1 MRQWAAYATAVGFS
15 VLGLGLLFTVSRTES
30 RVLADVRV
38 SPAAVPTISSAPI
51 SVQNARAEVILSMSE
66 RDRPPAEVRT
76 GRVNRRARIFE
87 DFQPD
92 LVKFPAQTIAN
103 SDPLTQNTANL
114 AAPDFVAP
122 KVVSATQRVTLVLL
136 PDHTIRIES
145 ANGTSALLKDLPAA
159 SVMITAESF
168 QLIPSLEPGS
178 GNQVSC
184 IGSVLIRGPQ
194 FTAGGTQLLMQGGNL
209 VLEGTEEIPAYLT
222 KAGTVT
228 TPVSEPIA
236 PRTAPRLE
244 PRVTPNIDD
253 SADFTQPPASRTA
266 LPPAAPPAAVA
277 PKPVPPEFRITA
289 QRISFTL
296 ALDQIKVGDQA
307 VIASPAPRD
316 PAAIEP
322 RVPSATP
329 PTPRAPRD
337 SNIPERGTLPMP
349 PQLPEDGVQK
359 PEVPKVS

>member
-1 MRQWAAYATAVGFS
+1 MRQCAAYVTAVTVS
-15 VLGLGLLFTVSRTES
+15 VLGLGMLFTVSRHET
-30 RVLADVRV
+30 RVLADVPA
-38 SPAAVPTISSAPI
+38 SPAAAPTISSAPI
-51 SVQNARAEVILSMSE
+51 SVRNARAEVILSLSE

-76 GRVNRRARIFE
+76 GRVNRRARIID

-103 SDPLTQNTANL
+103 SDPLTQNTADL

-184 IGSVLIRGPQ
+184 IGSVQIRGPQ

-209 VLEGTEEIPAYLT
+209 LLEGTEEIPAYLT

-228 TPVSEPIA
+228 TPVSETIA
-236 PRTAPRLE
+236 PRTAPPVE
-244 PRVTPNIDD
+244 PSVTPNFDD
-253 SADFTQPPASRTA
+253 IAPRPVTRTA
-266 LPPAAPPAAVA
+266 SPPAAPPAAVA
-277 PKPVPPEFRITA
+277 PKSVPPEFRITA

-307 VIASPAPRD
+307 VIAPPAPGA
-316 PAAIEP
+316 PATLEP

-337 SNIPERGTLPMP
+337 SNVPERGTLPMP

>member
-122 KVVSATQRVTLVLL
+122 KVVSGAQRVTLVLL

-159 SVMITAESF
+159 SVMITAESY

-184 IGSVLIRGPQ
+184 IGSVQIRGPQ

-209 VLEGTEEIPAYLT
+209 VLEGTEEIHCHH
-222 KAGTVT
+222 AGQ
-228 TPVSEPIA
+228 
-236 PRTAPRLE
+236 RTNCS
-244 PRVTPNIDD
+244 PN
-253 SADFTQPPASRTA
+253 R
-266 LPPAAPPAAVA
+266 AAG
-277 PKPVPPEFRITA
+277 RA
-289 QRISFTL
+289 QC
-296 ALDQIKVGDQA
+296 
-307 VIASPAPRD
+307 
-316 PAAIEP
+316 
-322 RVPSATP
+322 
-329 PTPRAPRD
+329 
-337 SNIPERGTLPMP
+337 
-349 PQLPEDGVQK
+349 
-359 PEVPKVS
+359 